1 MMSRSQ
7 RAFTLIELLVVI
19 AIIAILA
26 AILFPVFAQ
35 AKVAAKK
42 TAQLSNVK
50 QMGTAQLIYATDY
63 DDLFSPA
70 AIFRVNEFNNAGAM
84 VLILPYV
91 KNSGLFMDSFSP
103 ANQNSNALVINSQWA
118 MGTLRAASAFCPTD
132 PNNVSSCA
140 FGVYNSKTR
149 NEITAGQRW
158 GREGVG
164 GSWKEDPSAGF
175 MVYMHTWYRTST
187 PSLSQTQVSR
197 IAETMLMTQS
207 NTSDLMWAADW
218 NPDEAFRLWGDGV
231 FNLYGDNNM
240 NCAPASRIGAN
251 GVEAGILPLSAST
264 SLTVWPKGQNVM
276 VYTDGHA
283 KTNNWLQLH
292 SKSVVNGAGVRWLA
306 YAAPQVDGS

>member
-1 MMSRSQ
+1 MKSRNL

-50 QMGTAQLIYATDY
+50 QMGTAQLMYATDY

-70 AIFRVNEFNNAGAM
+70 AYHKINEFNNSGAM

-91 KNSGLFMDSFSP
+91 KNTGLFMDSFGP
-103 ANQNSNALVINSQWA
+103 AQSTSNALIINSQWA
-118 MGTLRAASAFCPTD
+118 MGSLRAASVNCPTSD
-132 PNNVSSCA
+132 TDMTGCA
-140 FGVYNSKTR
+140 FGRYNAKTR
-149 NEITAGQRW
+149 AEITAGQNW

-164 GSWKEDPSAGF
+164 GVWSEQGPGF
-175 MVYMHTWYRTST
+175 IVYMASSWYKPTY
-187 PSLSQTQVSR
+187 PSLSQTAVSR
-197 IAETMLMTQS
+197 VAETMLMTQS
-207 NTSDLMWAADW
+207 NTYDLMWAADW
-218 NPDEAFRLWGDGV
+218 NPDEAYRLWGDPA

-240 NCAPASRIGAN
+240 NCGPAARIGAT
-251 GVEAGILPLSAST
+251 GRDAGILPLSAST

-283 KTNNWLQLH
+283 KANSWLQLH
-292 SKSVVNGAGVRWLA
+292 SKSVTASTGVKWLA
-306 YAAPQVDGS
+306 YAAPRID

>member
-1 MMSRSQ
+1 MSLRSR

-50 QMGTAQLIYATDY
+50 QMGTAQLMYATDY

-70 AIFRVNEFNNAGAM
+70 AIFKQNEFNNAGAM

-91 KNSGLFMDSFSP
+91 KNTGLFMDSFSP
-103 ANQNSNALVINSQWA
+103 AKTTDNALVINSQWA
-118 MGTLRAASAFCPTD
+118 MGSLRAASVNCPSD
-132 PNNVSSCA
+132 PNNVSACA
-140 FGVYNSKTR
+140 FGVYNAKTR
-149 NEITAGQRW
+149 NEITNGQRW

-164 GSWKEDPSAGF
+164 GAWTEPGSGF
-175 MVYMHTWYRTST
+175 LVYMNTWYQPSY

-231 FNLYGDNNM
+231 FNLYGNQNM
-240 NCAPASRIGAN
+240 NCGPASRINAN
-251 GVEAGILPLSAST
+251 GVDAGILPLSAPT

-283 KTNNWLQLH
+283 KTNSWLQLH
-292 SKSVVNGAGVRWLA
+292 SKSVVNASGVRWLA

>member
-1 MMSRSQ
+1 MMSRKL

-50 QMGTAQLIYATDY
+50 QMGIAQLMYASDH

-91 KNSGLFMDSFSP
+91 KNTGLFMDSFSP
-103 ANQNSNALVINSQWA
+103 ATQSSNALVINSQWA
-118 MGTLRAASAFCPTD
+118 MGSLRAASAICPTD

-140 FGVYNSKTR
+140 FGVYNAKTR
-149 NEITAGQRW
+149 NEITSGQRW

-175 MVYMHTWYRTST
+175 MVFMHSWYRPST

-207 NTSDLMWAADW
+207 NHFDLMWAADW
-218 NPDEAFRLWGDGV
+218 NPDEAYRLWGDGT
-231 FNLYGDNNM
+231 FNLYGNNNM
-240 NCAPASRIGAN
+240 NCAPAARIGTS
-251 GVEAGILPLSAST
+251 GREAGVQPTNVSTALSI
-264 SLTVWPKGQNVM
+264 WPKGQNVM

-283 KTNNWLQLH
+283 KSNTWLQLH
-292 SKSVVNGAGVRWLA
+292 SKSVVTASGVRWLA

>member
-1 MMSRSQ
+1 MNFRSKSG
-7 RAFTLIELLVVI
+7 FTLIELLVVI

-50 QMGTAQLIYATDY
+50 QMGTAQLLYASDY

-70 AIFRVNEFNNAGAM
+70 AVFRIDEFNNAGAM

-91 KNSGLFMDSFSP
+91 KNSGLFMDTFSP
-103 ANQNSNALVINSQWA
+103 AKTTDNALIINSQWA
-118 MGTLRAASAFCPTD
+118 MGSLRAASNFCPSD

-149 NEITAGQRW
+149 NEITGGQRW

-164 GSWKEDPSAGF
+164 GAWKETGAGF
-175 MVYMHTWYRTST
+175 IVYMSGWYKNT

-218 NPDEAFRLWGDGV
+218 NPDEAFRLWGDPT
-231 FNLYGDNNM
+231 FNLYGNMNM

-251 GVEAGILPLSAST
+251 GVDAGIIPTTVST
-264 SLTVWPKGQNVM
+264 SLTSWPKGQNVM

-283 KTNNWLQLH
+283 KTNSWLQLH
-292 SKSVVNGAGVRWLA
+292 TKSVVNSAGVRWLA
-306 YAAPQVDGS
+306 YAAPQVDGN